1 MLSAS
6 LLAAV
11 MISAAPVSAPLDCA
25 SYYYFA
31 EGKRIETIT
40 LDERGTVASRKMM
53 TVQASRVTPQAAKSK
68 LTTRTI
74 DARGGTAP
82 VTSEARCEN
91 GDLLLDLTS
100 SLPAQK
106 GTLSSTRAVLLRY
119 PASVRVGQRLEARID
134 FDLDGESKGKAMK
147 VNFSLADRQVSDSV
161 SIDTSA
167 GRKQAFVIRSILN
180 VRFRIIGIAIP
191 MRYDLV
197 EYFVP
202 GLGVMRTEA
211 EQKGKI
217 VERSTVRII
226 G

>member
-6 LLAAV
+6 LLTAV
-11 MISAAPVSAPLDCA
+11 MVPLDCTG
-25 SYYYFA
+25 YYYFG
-31 EGKRIETIT
+31 EGKRVETIT
-40 LDERGTVASRKMM
+40 LDERGAVASRKVM
-53 TVQASRVTPQAAKSK
+53 TVQAGRVTPQAAQAR
-68 LTTRTI
+68 LVTRSI
-74 DARGGTAP
+74 DARGEGAP
-82 VTSEARCEN
+82 VISEARCEN

-106 GTLSSTRAVLLRY
+106 GTLSAPRAVLLRY
-119 PASVRVGQRLEARID
+119 PASIRVGQQLEARVD
-134 FDLDGESKGKAMK
+134 FNLDGESKGKAMK
-147 VNFSLADRQVSDSV
+147 VNFSLADRHVSESV

-167 GRKQAFVIRSILN
+167 GRKQAFVIRSVLN

-226 G
+226 S